1 MGFGFSMSDL
11 FAALKII
18 KDSVEAVNDKKGA
31 AADYASLASEIG
43 SLWDGLEAV
52 EEIRSDPDLSD
63 KQVAAIKR
71 AVDACYDSLESFLAS
86 ISDYQPHLA
95 TNSSGFTSNYRKI
108 KWALCKKDDVAKFR
122 AHLGRHISSINM
134 LLITFQAKQNM
145 DAKKAGS
152 NMLVQALQSEENSI
166 TGMMKGLSIDQR
178 QFFMIMVQQN
188 KQLMQ
193 SIEDM
198 RMMLQ
203 LQANVPPQVMLQQP
217 VIFLDPFGKTAP
229 FHLEFIDS
237 SECFMAVLKARF
249 SNAGVTPA
257 GLSKLDNHDFLI
269 QDTRR
274 RRPIDLNKNW
284 ASAFRPGQNVDMS
297 MIFHRFACPPSTCP
311 VCLETNEDDHEQ
323 VHCRAC
329 GLCYQN
335 IQAISR
341 RSREWD
347 PSLPAEVS
355 VSGDEIP
362 YIQRQR
368 GKEPEVKVFRPTQE
382 AEDELFDGYRR
393 VQLVSQSLDLLDGK
407 FPALQLIEDFCRFA
421 ELLKGVPNNT
431 SAFVPEIQDLR
442 ARAAQHLLRQRSSF
456 PAFASF
462 SQIADV
468 RRRLGQ
474 ESLDLR
480 IEIDKLVYNL
490 YNDSDTKELMK
501 YVKQSMSPFSR
512 SPISIDAADFGSL
525 PAYPSDNGRDYYTGV
540 LTRMASLSDF
550 TKSSKP
556 SVRSRERMEWLLLD
570 GGSK

>member
-1 MGFGFSMSDL
+1 MAVGFGFSMSDL

-18 KDSVEAVNDKKGA
+18 KDSVEAVSDKRGA
-31 AADYASLASEIG
+31 AADYADLASEIG

-52 EEIRSDPDLSD
+52 GEIQSDPDLSE
-63 KQVAAIKR
+63 KQIAAIKR
-71 AVDACYDSLESFLAS
+71 AVDACYDSVESFLES
-86 ISDYQPHLA
+86 ISDYRPHLGS
-95 TNSSGFTSNYRKI
+95 NSAGFASNYRKI

-122 AHLGRHISSINM
+122 GQLGRHISSINM
-134 LLITFQAKQNM
+134 LLITFQAKQSL
-145 DAKKAGS
+145 DANKNGRNVMVK
-152 NMLVQALQSEENSI
+152 ALQSEENSI
-166 TGMMKGLSIDQR
+166 TGMMKGLSIEQR

-203 LQANVPPQVMLQQP
+203 LQAKIPSQVMLQQP

-229 FHLEFIDS
+229 FHLDFIDS
-237 SECFMAVLKARF
+237 SECFMAVLRARF
-249 SNAGVTPA
+249 INAGVAPA

-269 QDTRR
+269 QDSQR
-274 RRPIDLNKNW
+274 RRPIDLKKDW
-284 ASAFRPGQNVDMS
+284 TSIFRPGQNVDMS

-323 VHCRAC
+323 IYCHAC

-335 IQAISR
+335 VQAISR

-347 PSLPAEVS
+347 LNLPAEVS
-355 VSGDEIP
+355 VSGDDIP
-362 YIQRQR
+362 YIQRQQ

-407 FPALQLIEDFCRFA
+407 FPALQLLEDFCRFA
-421 ELLKGVPNNT
+421 ELLKGVPNDT
-431 SAFVPEIQDLR
+431 SAFVPEIRDLR
-442 ARAAQHLLRQRSSF
+442 TRAVQHLLQQRSSF

-462 SQIADV
+462 SQIAQV
-468 RRRLGQ
+468 RKRLGQ

-480 IEIDKLVYNL
+480 REIDKLVHNL

-501 YVKQSMSPFSR
+501 YIKQSTSPL
-512 SPISIDAADFGSL
+512 PGDLSL
-525 PAYPSDNGRDYYTGV
+525 
-540 LTRMASLSDF
+540 
-550 TKSSKP
+550 
-556 SVRSRERMEWLLLD
+556 
-570 GGSK
+570 

>member
-1 MGFGFSMSDL
+1 MAVGFGFSMSDL

-18 KDSVEAVNDKKGA
+18 RDSVDAVNDKKGA
-31 AADYASLASEIG
+31 VADYAILASEIG

-52 EEIRSDPDLSD
+52 QEIQTDPDLSE
-63 KQVAAIKR
+63 KQIAAIKR
-71 AVDACYDSLESFLAS
+71 AVDACYDSVESFLAS
-86 ISDYQPHLA
+86 ISEYQPHLA
-95 TNSSGFTSNYRKI
+95 TTSSGFTSNYRKI

-122 AHLGRHISSINM
+122 AQLGRHISSINM
-134 LLITFQAKQNM
+134 LLITFQAKQNL
-145 DAKKAGS
+145 DAKNSRNDIMVK
-152 NMLVQALQSEENSI
+152 ALQSEENSI
-166 TGMMKGLSIDQR
+166 TGMMKGLSVEQR
-178 QFFMIMVQQN
+178 HFFMIMFRQN

-203 LQANVPPQVMLQQP
+203 LQVKVPPQVLLQQP

-237 SECFMAVLKARF
+237 SESFMAVLSTRF
-249 SNAGVTPA
+249 KSAGVTPA

-269 QDTRR
+269 QDSRQK
-274 RRPIDLNKNW
+274 RPIDLKKNW
-284 ASAFRPGQNVDMS
+284 ASVFRPGQNVDMS

-335 IQAISR
+335 VQAISR
-341 RSREWD
+341 RSREWIPD
-347 PSLPAEVS
+347 LPAEVR
-355 VSGDEIP
+355 VTGDDIP
-362 YIQRQR
+362 YIQRQQGR
-368 GKEPEVKVFRPTQE
+368 EPEIKVFRPTEE

-421 ELLKGVPNNT
+421 ELLKGVPDDM
-431 SAFVPEIQDLR
+431 SAFVPEIRKLS
-442 ARAAQHLLRQRSSF
+442 ARAVQHLLLQRKSF

-462 SQIADV
+462 SQIAQV
-468 RRRLGQ
+468 RGRLGQ

-480 IEIDKLVYNL
+480 KEIDTLVYNL

-501 YVKQSMSPFSR
+501 YIKQSTPPFLGHLSPLT
-512 SPISIDAADFGSL
+512 SL
-525 PAYPSDNGRDYYTGV
+525 T
-540 LTRMASLSDF
+540 SLLF
-550 TKSSKP
+550 
-556 SVRSRERMEWLLLD
+556 
-570 GGSK
+570 

>member
-1 MGFGFSMSDL
+1 MSDL

-18 KDSVEAVNDKKGA
+18 KDSVEAINDKKGA
-31 AADYASLASEIG
+31 AADYANLASEIG

-52 EEIRSDPDLSD
+52 EEIQLDSDLSE
-63 KQVAAIKR
+63 KQIAAIKR

-95 TNSSGFTSNYRKI
+95 TNSSGFASNYRKI

-122 AHLGRHISSINM
+122 AQLGRHISSINM
-134 LLITFQAKQNM
+134 LLITFQAKQSL
-145 DAKKAGS
+145 DAKNSRSDIMVK
-152 NMLVQALQSEENSI
+152 VLQSEENSI
-166 TGMMKGLSIDQR
+166 TRMVQGLSIEQR
-178 QFFMIMVQQN
+178 QFFMIMDQQN

-203 LQANVPPQVMLQQP
+203 LQASVPPQVMLQQP
-217 VIFLDPFGKTAP
+217 VVFLDPFGKTAP

-249 SNAGVTPA
+249 SNAGVSPA

-269 QDTRR
+269 QDSQR
-274 RRPIDLNKNW
+274 RRPIDLKKNW
-284 ASAFRPGQNVDMS
+284 ASVFRPGQTVDMS

-311 VCLETNEDDHEQ
+311 VCLETNEDDQEQ

-335 IQAISR
+335 VQAISR
-341 RSREWD
+341 RSRDWD
-347 PSLPAEVS
+347 PNLPTEFS
-355 VSGDEIP
+355 MSGDDIP

-368 GKEPEVKVFRPTQE
+368 GKEPQMKFFRPTQE

-393 VQLVSQSLDLLDGK
+393 VQLVSQSVDLLDGK

-421 ELLKGVPNNT
+421 ELLKGVPDDT
-431 SAFVPEIQDLR
+431 SAFVPEIRDLS
-442 ARAAQHLLRQRSSF
+442 ARAVRHIIQQHSSF

-462 SQIADV
+462 SQIAQV
-468 RRRLGQ
+468 RRRLAQ

-480 IEIDKLVYNL
+480 REIDKLVYNL

-501 YVKQSMSPFSR
+501 HIKHT
-512 SPISIDAADFGSL
+512 
-525 PAYPSDNGRDYYTGV
+525 YPSDNGRDYYTGV
-540 LTRMASLSDF
+540 LTRMASLSDY

-556 SVRSRERMEWLLLD
+556 SIRSTERMEWLLLD
-570 GGSK
+570 GRS

>member
-1 MGFGFSMSDL
+1 MAVGFGFSMSDL

-31 AADYASLASEIG
+31 AADYANLAAEIG

-52 EEIRSDPDLSD
+52 QEIHSDPDLSE
-63 KQVAAIKR
+63 KQIAAIKR
-71 AVDACYDSLESFLAS
+71 AVDACYDGLESFLAS
-86 ISDYQPHLA
+86 ISEYQPHLT
-95 TNSSGFTSNYRKI
+95 TNSSGFASNYRKI

-122 AHLGRHISSINM
+122 AQLGRHISSINM
-134 LLITFQAKQNM
+134 LLITFQTKQNL
-145 DAKKAGS
+145 DAKKSRNDIMVKAI
-152 NMLVQALQSEENSI
+152 QSEEESI
-166 TGMMKGLSIDQR
+166 VGMMKDLSFDQR
-178 QFFMIMVQQN
+178 QFFMIMIRQN

-193 SIEDM
+193 SLDDM

-203 LQANVPPQVMLQQP
+203 LQAKVPPQVMLQQP
-217 VIFLDPFGKTAP
+217 VILLDPFGKTAP

-237 SECFMAVLKARF
+237 SECFMAVLKTRF
-249 SNAGVTPA
+249 SGAGVTPA

-269 QDTRR
+269 QDSRQ
-274 RRPIDLNKNW
+274 RRPIDLKKNW
-284 ASAFRPGQNVDMS
+284 ASVFRPGQKVDMS

-335 IQAISR
+335 VQAISR

-347 PSLPAEVS
+347 PDLPAGVS
-355 VSGDEIP
+355 VSGDDIP
-362 YIQRQR
+362 YMQRQR
-368 GKEPEVKVFRPTQE
+368 GREPEIKVFRPTQE

-421 ELLKGVPNNT
+421 ELLKGVSADM
-431 SAFVPEIQDLR
+431 SAFVPEIR
-442 ARAAQHLLRQRSSF
+442 TISARAVQHLLQQRKSF

-462 SQIADV
+462 SQITQV
-468 RRRLGQ
+468 RSRLGQ
-474 ESLDLR
+474 ESIDLR
-480 IEIDKLVYNL
+480 KEIDTLVYNL

-501 YVKQSMSPFSR
+501 YIKQSKPPFLGHLSPLIPLT
-512 SPISIDAADFGSL
+512 SPSSVSI
-525 PAYPSDNGRDYYTGV
+525 R
-540 LTRMASLSDF
+540 
-550 TKSSKP
+550 
-556 SVRSRERMEWLLLD
+556 
-570 GGSK
+570 

>member
-1 MGFGFSMSDL
+1 MSDL
-11 FAALKII
+11 FAALKIV
-18 KDSVEAVNDKKGA
+18 KDSFEAVNEKKGA
-31 AADYASLASEIG
+31 AADYANLVSEID

-52 EEIRSDPDLSD
+52 EDIQSDPDLSE
-63 KQVAAIKR
+63 KQIAAIKR
-71 AVDACYDSLESFLAS
+71 AVDACYDCVESFLES
-86 ISDYQPHLA
+86 VSDYQPHLGS
-95 TNSSGFTSNYRKI
+95 NSSGFASNYRKI

-122 AHLGRHISSINM
+122 GRLGRHISSINM
-134 LLITFQAKQNM
+134 LLITFQAKQSLN
-145 DAKKAGS
+145 AKTSRS
-152 NMLVQALQSEENSI
+152 NTVVKALQSEENS
-166 TGMMKGLSIDQR
+166 TKGMMKGLSIEQR

-198 RMMLQ
+198 RNMLQ
-203 LQANVPPQVMLQQP
+203 LQAEVPPQVMLQQP

-229 FHLEFIDS
+229 FHLEFVDS

-269 QDTRR
+269 QDSPR
-274 RRPIDLNKNW
+274 RRPIDLKKNW
-284 ASAFRPGQNVDMS
+284 ASVFRPGQNVDMS

-335 IQAISR
+335 VQAISR

-347 PSLPAEVS
+347 PNLPTEVS
-355 VSGDEIP
+355 VSGDDIP
-362 YIQRQR
+362 YLQRRR
-368 GKEPEVKVFRPTQE
+368 GREPEMKVFRPTQE

-407 FPALQLIEDFCRFA
+407 FPALQLIEDFARFA
-421 ELLKGVPNNT
+421 ELLKGVPDDT
-431 SAFVPEIQDLR
+431 SAFEPEIRNLR
-442 ARAAQHLLRQRSSF
+442 ARAVQHLLQQRSSF

-462 SQIADV
+462 SQIAQV

-480 IEIDKLVYNL
+480 KDIDKLVYNL

-501 YVKQSMSPFSR
+501 YVQKT
-512 SPISIDAADFGSL
+512 
-525 PAYPSDNGRDYYTGV
+525 YPSDNGKDYYTSV
-540 LTRMASLSDF
+540 LSRIASLSDF

-556 SVRSRERMEWLLLD
+556 SVRSTERMEWLLLD
-570 GGSK
+570 GRSK

>member
-1 MGFGFSMSDL
+1 MSDL

-18 KDSVEAVNDKKGA
+18 KDSVEAVNNKKGA
-31 AADYASLASEIG
+31 AADYANLAAEIG
-43 SLWDGLEAV
+43 SLWDGLETV
-52 EEIRSDPDLSD
+52 EEIQSDPYLSE
-63 KQVAAIKR
+63 KQIAAIKR

-95 TNSSGFTSNYRKI
+95 ANSSGFASNYRKI

-122 AHLGRHISSINM
+122 AQLGRHISSINM
-134 LLITFQAKQNM
+134 LLITFQAKQNL
-145 DAKKAGS
+145 DAKKPRS
-152 NMLVQALQSEENSI
+152 NIMVKALQSEENSI
-166 TGMMKGLSIDQR
+166 TGMMKGLSNEQR
-178 QFFMIMVQQN
+178 QFFMIVVQQN
-188 KQLMQ
+188 KQLIQ

-198 RMMLQ
+198 KMMLQ
-203 LQANVPPQVMLQQP
+203 MQTKIPPQVMLQQP
-217 VIFLDPFGKTAP
+217 VIFLDSFGKTAP

-237 SECFMAVLKARF
+237 SECFIAVLKVRF
-249 SNAGVTPA
+249 SNAGVAPA

-269 QDTRR
+269 QDSRR
-274 RRPIDLNKNW
+274 RRPIDLKKNW
-284 ASAFRPGQNVDMS
+284 SSVFRPGQNVDMS

-335 IQAISR
+335 VQAISS

-347 PSLPAEVS
+347 PNLPAEVS
-355 VSGDEIP
+355 MSGDDIP
-362 YIQRQR
+362 YIQQQS
-368 GKEPEVKVFRPTQE
+368 GKQPELKVFRPTQE

-421 ELLKGVPNNT
+421 ELLKGVPEDT
-431 SAFVPEIQDLR
+431 SAFVPEIRDLS
-442 ARAAQHLLRQRSSF
+442 ARAVQHLLQQRSSF
-456 PAFASF
+456 PAFSSF
-462 SQIADV
+462 SQIEHV

-480 IEIDKLVYNL
+480 KEIDKLVYNL

-501 YVKQSMSPFSR
+501 YVKQSMS
-512 SPISIDAADFGSL
+512 
-525 PAYPSDNGRDYYTGV
+525 
-540 LTRMASLSDF
+540 ASLGHLSPLTPLTLF
-550 TKSSKP
+550 LFQRIRP
-556 SVRSRERMEWLLLD
+556 IMEEITTQVY
-570 GGSK
+570 